1 MDQLLE
7 KLRAA
12 GPSTGD
18 ARTARRRATAR
29 MNYRTNASILEVQEP
44 NSIESNASITKEDV
58 QTTDPDDVAARA
70 KNLLRGLRSGE
81 GGPGPSSD
89 RALRLIRERRQHR
102 SSSRTNNDLPSDM
115 QTERIEERGTSRTS
129 SALPSD
135 TQTDEFEIRD
145 TPYTSIA
152 LPSDMHTG
160 NEERNTLRTRNASPP
175 DIQIG
180 RVKELDSGVSEEQD
194 EEQIDQMRKQEASK
208 EARDDSSIYPED
220 YENDSSKYP
229 EDDEDDDS
237 RYSDEDASHTPTED

>member
-102 SSSRTNNDLPSDM
+102 SSSSRTSHDLPSDM
-115 QTERIEERGTSRTS
+115 QTERIEGRGTSRTS

-145 TPYTSIA
+145 RIA

-180 RVKELDSGVSEEQD
+180 RVKELDNGVSEEQD
-194 EEQIDQMRKQEASK
+194 EEQIDQMRNQEANK

-220 YENDSSKYP
+220 YENDSSTYL
-229 EDDEDDDS
+229 EDDGDDDS